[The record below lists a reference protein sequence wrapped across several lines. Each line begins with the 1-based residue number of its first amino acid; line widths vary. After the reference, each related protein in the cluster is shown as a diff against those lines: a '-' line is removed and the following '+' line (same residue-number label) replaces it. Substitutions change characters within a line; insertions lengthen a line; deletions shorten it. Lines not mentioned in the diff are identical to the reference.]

1 MQTDLKNWYI
11 TSAALSTNTT
21 VSIAFTTVTTG
32 LRRMLSTAAAT
43 EVELTA
49 QVAYY
54 ADLAAAQSA
63 IATNVGNSRES
74 LTASM
79 AGSGFASLSTVT
91 VLSSPTVEVAT
102 ISVVDPDAPL
112 DAAASGGTAVIIVV
126 IVLLIVLLGGGGGF
140 FMYKRSQSKK
150 VFAA

>member
-1 MQTDLKNWYI
+1 
-11 TSAALSTNTT
+11 
-21 VSIAFTTVTTG
+21 
-32 LRRMLSTAAAT
+32 MLSTAAAT

-54 ADLAAAQSA
+54 ADLAAAQGA